1 MPVLDASVLVEY
13 LASGEH
19 AEAARERIRAE
30 GHANWVPELVYAEVG
45 HALRRGVRLGQLDAV
60 FAREALWE
68 VHQMPLH
75 WVSHEQLTL
84 YAWELRDNV
93 TFYDALYVALAEML
107 DQPLVTLDAKLA
119 RASGIRA
126 EVELIGGSA

>member
-19 AEAARERIRAE
+19 AEAAYERIRAE
-30 GHANWVPELVYAEVG
+30 AHANWVPELIDAEVG
-45 HALRRGVRLGQLDAV
+45 HALRRAVKLGQLEAG

-68 VHQMPLH
+68 MRQLRLQR
-75 WVSHEQLTL
+75 VSHELLIL

-93 TFYDALYVALAEML
+93 SFYDALYVALAEML
-107 DQPLVTLDAKLA
+107 DQPLITFDSRLA
-119 RASGIRA
+119 RASGIEA
-126 EVELIGGSA
+126 EVQVIGT

>member
-19 AEAARERIRAE
+19 AEAAHERIRAE
-30 GHANWVPELVYAEVG
+30 AHANCVPELIAAEVG
-45 HALRRGVRLGQLDAV
+45 HALRRGVRLGQLDDV

-68 VHQMPLH
+68 LRQMRLH
-75 WVSHEQLTL
+75 WVPHEQLIF
-84 YAWELRDNV
+84 YAWELRDNL

-107 DQPLVTLDAKLA
+107 DQPLITFDARLA

-126 EVELIGGSA
+126 EIELLGAA

>member
-19 AEAARERIRAE
+19 AEAAHERIRAE
-30 GHANWVPELVYAEVG
+30 AHTNWVPELVAAEVG
-45 HALRRGVRLGQLDAV
+45 HALRRGVTLGQLDAV

-68 VHQMPLH
+68 LRQMPLH
-75 WVSHEQLTL
+75 WVGHEQLIL
-84 YAWELRDNV
+84 YAWELRENV

-107 DQPLVTLDAKLA
+107 DQPLITFDARLA
-119 RASGIRA
+119 RASGIQA
-126 EVELIGGSA
+126 EVELVGVA

>member
-19 AEAARERIRAE
+19 ADVAEERIRAE
-30 GHANWVPELVYAEVG
+30 GHTNWVPELVAAEVG
-45 HALRRGVRLGQLDAV
+45 HALRRGVQLGRLDAV

-68 VHQMPLH
+68 LRQMPLH
-75 WVSHEQLTL
+75 WVAHERLIF
-84 YAWELRDNV
+84 YAWELRENV

-107 DQPLVTLDAKLA
+107 DQPLITFDARLA
-119 RASGIRA
+119 RASGIQA
-126 EVELIGGSA
+126 EVELVGG